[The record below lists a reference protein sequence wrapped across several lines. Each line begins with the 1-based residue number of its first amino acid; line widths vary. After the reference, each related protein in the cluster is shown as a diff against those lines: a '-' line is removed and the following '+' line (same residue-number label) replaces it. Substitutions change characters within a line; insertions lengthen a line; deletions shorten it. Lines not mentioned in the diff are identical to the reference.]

1 LHWGRRA
8 TLLFAVIAAP
18 FVLAQ
23 CARRDVVERGDTNI
37 VKTTPSAQTS
47 APRSSQ
53 PNRQEYTTWTQ
64 VRIKVQA
71 PVRVAAGALETCFV
85 LNVTGITDGEGIF
98 RKAAADIHNMTN
110 FNEDCI
116 LVIWGAPYQD
126 MRVVREI
133 WRDYGTGRMVVV
145 TEGDHEDYD
154 LPYTGGGVLV
164 RISREY
170 VPKQVMITWDAEPS
184 MRGFTKPIA
193 IAQAGKLNWEQL
205 IRAAGTPNFIP

>member
-1 LHWGRRA
+1 MKRVAVFTSLLAALAALLLSCRRES
-8 TLLFAVIAAP
+8 
-18 FVLAQ
+18 
-23 CARRDVVERGDTNI
+23 ERGDTNT

-47 APRSSQ
+47 TPRSNQ

-126 MRVVREI
+126 MRIVREI
-133 WRDYGTGRMVVV
+133 WRNQNTGRMVVV

-154 LPYTGGGVLV
+154 LPYTGEGVLV
-164 RISREY
+164 RISKEY